1 MSSSASQYSSLVMGI
16 AGLLLMTAAMSFFA
30 MALPI
35 WHAGLKRRVD
45 QLVGTKP
52 PPAVAVAAPA
62 DARGSRSPAAGSGL
76 MSRQQAELVRR
87 LGPFGV
93 PAERCSAV
101 LLGLRLALGGLVA
114 LLLALAL
121 WRYGHALPL
130 PLQWLLSVLAG
141 CASGWLLPVLVL
153 RAFLSRHVK
162 AAERGLP
169 DAIDLLVVS
178 IEAGLALEE
187 GLDRIVPELRRGR
200 PALAEELGITA
211 ADLKILPSQEM
222 AFAKLAERVDV
233 PSVRS
238 IATTLSQTMHYGT
251 PLGQALRTVA
261 AELRNDGLVRAE
273 ERANRL
279 PALMTIPM
287 MVFILPATFLIVI
300 GPAAL
305 RLFET
310 IGR

>member
-1 MSSSASQYSSLVMGI
+1 MFSLEASSIVLGVAGI
-16 AGLLLMTAAMSFFA
+16 LLLAVAMSFFA
-30 MALPI
+30 AAMPSWQTAL
-35 WHAGLKRRVD
+35 RRRIDLIVRMR
-45 QLVGTKP
+45 P
-52 PPAVAVAAPA
+52 APA
-62 DARGSRSPAAGSGL
+62 SPVVAPANDAGGRAPAARGGL
-76 MSRQQAELVRR
+76 TPREQAELVRR
-87 LGPFGV
+87 LRRFGV

-101 LLGLRLALGGLVA
+101 FLGLRVVLAALVTLVLSLG
-114 LLLALAL
+114 L
-121 WRYGHALPL
+121 WSYEHALQL
-130 PLQWLLSVLAG
+130 PVHLVPAVLAG
-141 CASGWLLPVLVL
+141 GAIGWLLPVMIL
-153 RAFLSRHVK
+153 RSLLSRHTK

-169 DAIDLLVVS
+169 DAIELLVVA

-222 AFAKLAERVDV
+222 AFAKLAERLDV

-238 IATTLSQTMHYGT
+238 VATTLSQTLHYGT
-251 PLGQALRTVA
+251 PLAQALRTVA
-261 AELRNDGLVRAE
+261 AELRHDGLTRSE

-287 MVFILPATFLIVI
+287 MLFILPATFLIVA

-305 RLFET
+305 RLLDT
-310 IGR
+310 YGR